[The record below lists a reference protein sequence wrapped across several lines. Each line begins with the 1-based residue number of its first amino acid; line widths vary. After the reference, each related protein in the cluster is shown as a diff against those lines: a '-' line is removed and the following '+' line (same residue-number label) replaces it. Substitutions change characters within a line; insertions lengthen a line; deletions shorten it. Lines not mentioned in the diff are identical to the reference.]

1 MSATPPGPL
10 VRWNYLDSPPGP
22 YDPHADPNNPSYD
35 PTQVLPGAA
44 SSSYGDA
51 AVEQEQYQR
60 PSDRLHG
67 MGLHGAGVALGMQ
80 IKCTTGSPNVTIL
93 PGLALDAA
101 GRHIYL
107 ANGGQAEIGP
117 NANVPGTPPDS
128 APVSATGVTLPTA
141 GYTGAQLVIVQWWE
155 TWDSASNT
163 SNPNVNQYLDTPW
176 LQLLPESGYNPDL
189 HVILG
194 KVTLDGSSN
203 VTAASC
209 GDPGTVHQRSSISI
223 PAQTV
228 QLKRAIN
235 NAAGA
240 DTANWGQ
247 VRARESGGVEIAVA
261 KSGDDVNVLCDAG
274 GNFSTFGVGANN
286 ATVGELANPGIRLDG
301 SHATIVVGAPGN
313 YGDVLVYD
321 GNGHIAVSLIGDTG
335 HLIVGGHT
343 LPGKVRMLDKN
354 ANDTMTLDG
363 HTGSAVVQRIDAFNG
378 SYVDVDNNVRIHG
391 TDLCIDGRSGHN
403 KRALVD
409 WVKDTLAINFA
420 GDYRNGVEVMSSLKV
435 DGDLDVDGTLS
446 AGGNVLMGN
455 PARLTESVTLF
466 AGSSYPGV
474 APVDTQDVDLGSAK
488 QLTAIVAS
496 FFLQAY
502 VSVTY
507 DAACAA
513 DVFQVDGQNTAQR
526 ATSGDLS
533 SPVMSPTFKGVRRVI
548 TFRAIAG
555 NDSIALGAY
564 GIVFH
569 E

>member
-1 MSATPPGPL
+1 MSATPPAPL

-35 PTQVLPGAA
+35 PSQVLPGGGAP
-44 SSSYGDA
+44 SYGDA

-60 PSDRLHG
+60 PLDRLHG
-67 MGLHGAGVALGMQ
+67 MGLHGAGVAFGMQ
-80 IKCTTGSPNVTIL
+80 IKCTTGSQDVTIL
-93 PGLALDAA
+93 PGLAIDAA

-176 LQLLPESGYNPDL
+176 LQLLPESAYSPDL

-194 KVTLDGSSN
+194 KVALDGSSN
-203 VTAASC
+203 VTAAGY
-209 GDPGTVHQRSSISI
+209 GDPGTVYQRSSISI

-235 NAAGA
+235 KGAGA

-247 VRARESGGVEIAVA
+247 VRARESGGIEIAVA
-261 KSGDDVNVLCDAG
+261 KGGDDVNVVCDAG

-286 ATVGELANPGIRLDG
+286 ANVGELSNPGIRLSG
-301 SHATIVVGAPGN
+301 SEATISVGAPGN

-321 GNGHIAVSLIGDTG
+321 GNNHIAVSLIGDTG
-335 HLIVGGHT
+335 HLIVGGKT

-354 ANDTMTLDG
+354 ANDTMALDG
-363 HTGSAVVQRIDAFNG
+363 AKGSAVVQRIDAFNG
-378 SYVDVDNNVRIHG
+378 SYIDVDNNVRIHG

-403 KRALVD
+403 KRAVVD
-409 WVKDTLAINFA
+409 WVRDTLVINFA
-420 GDYRNGVEVMSSLKV
+420 GDYGNGVEVMSSLKV
-435 DGDLDVDGTLS
+435 DGGLNVEGTLS

-455 PARLTESVTLF
+455 PARLTRSVELL
-466 AGSSYPGV
+466 AGSSYSGL
-474 APVDTQDVDLGSAK
+474 ATIDTQDIDLGSAK
-488 QLTAIVAS
+488 HFTANAAA

-507 DAACAA
+507 DAACGA
-513 DVFQVDGQNTAQR
+513 DVFQVDGHNTAQQI
-526 ATSGDLS
+526 TSGDLS
-533 SPVMSPTFKGVRRVI
+533 SPVMSPTFTGVGRII